1 MTLSASTTFSGCYRD
16 SPPCLNRPSPEVCR
30 LLGGDHPVLLIAPDR
45 VRSWLGAGLQPP
57 TLHIPAG
64 RETEMLS
71 SCVLARLVRLNLPVI
86 IRFAG
91 PRQAT
96 AHAGTRLEWGP
107 DER

>member
-1 MTLSASTTFSGCYRD
+1 MTLSAVTTVPALNPD
-16 SPPCLNRPSPEVCR
+16 SSPCLRRPSLEVCR
-30 LLGGDHPVLLIAPDR
+30 LLGGDHPVLLIAPNR

-71 SCVLARLVRLNLPVI
+71 SSVLARLVRLDLPVI

-91 PRQAT
+91 PRQVT
-96 AHAGTRLEWGP
+96 AHAGTRLEWCP
-107 DER
+107 DQR